1 MSPSTTRG
9 FGTAEAVLLV
19 VLSAMWGFS
28 FLFIELALREL
39 GPVWIVAGRTSVG
52 GLVLLVLLYARGRR
66 LPTSWRLWRHLLVLG
81 IINNAV
87 PWSVI
92 AWAQQSLPSG
102 LTALLMAVVPLSTLL
117 VSALIGLETITR
129 ARLIGLVLAMSGVA
143 AIVAG
148 DLEQPGRVLA
158 VLAVLASTL
167 LYASGAVYAKTFVSG
182 ALPPLVLSTGQVLSA
197 ALVAIP
203 GAYLIEGP
211 VPALTGLTLTTLGA
225 VLLLGA
231 LGTGL
236 AFLVFYTLIE
246 RVGATNATMTTY
258 LIPLVAIIAGAVVL
272 GERLGLGA
280 AVGGILI
287 ITGIWLGQRGTRAA
301 AAAAAASARTDTGAG
316 AAANADPDTDAGT
329 EATTPPTDRRPDDSP

>member
-9 FGTAEAVLLV
+9 FGPAEAVLLI

-39 GPVWIVAGRTSVG
+39 GPVWIVAGRTATG
-52 GLVLLVLLYARGRR
+52 GLVLLVLLHLRGRR
-66 LPTSWRLWRHLLVLG
+66 LPTSWRVWRHLLALG
-81 IINNAV
+81 TINNAV
-87 PWSVI
+87 PWAVI

-117 VSALIGLETITR
+117 VSALVGLEQINR
-129 ARLIGLVLAMSGVA
+129 ARLIGLFLAMSGVA

-148 DLEQPGRVLA
+148 DLDQPGRVLA
-158 VLAVLASTL
+158 VLAVLAATL
-167 LYASGAVYAKTFVSG
+167 LYAAGAVYAKTFVSG

-203 GAYLIEGP
+203 GAYLLEGP
-211 VPALTGLTLTTLGA
+211 LPAVAGLTVTTIGA
-225 VLLLGA
+225 VVLLGA
-231 LGTGL
+231 FGTGL

-272 GERLGLGA
+272 DERLGLGA
-280 AVGGILI
+280 AVGGVLI
-287 ITGIWLGQRGTRAA
+287 ITGIWIGQRGTRAA
-301 AAAAAASARTDTGAG
+301 AAVTATPAVDDT
-316 AAANADPDTDAGT
+316 P
-329 EATTPPTDRRPDDSP
+329 

>member
-9 FGTAEAVLLV
+9 FGPAEAVLLI

-39 GPVWIVAGRTSVG
+39 GPVWIVAGRTATG
-52 GLVLLVLLYARGRR
+52 GLVLLVLLHLRGRR
-66 LPTSWRLWRHLLVLG
+66 LPTDWRLWRHLLVLG
-81 IINNAV
+81 TINNAV

-117 VSALIGLETITR
+117 VSALVGLEQINRTR
-129 ARLIGLVLAMSGVA
+129 LLGLLLAMSGVA

-158 VLAVLASTL
+158 VLAVLAATL
-167 LYASGAVYAKTFVSG
+167 LYAAGAVYAKTFVSG
-182 ALPPLVLSTGQVLSA
+182 ALPPLALSTGQVMSA

-203 GAYLIEGP
+203 GAYLLEGP
-211 VPALTGLTLTTLGA
+211 VPTLTGLTATTIGA
-225 VLLLGA
+225 VVLLGA
-231 LGTGL
+231 FGTGL

-272 GERLGLGA
+272 DERLGLGA
-280 AVGGILI
+280 AVGGGLI
-287 ITGIWLGQRGTRAA
+287 IAGIWVGQRGTRAA
-301 AAAAAASARTDTGAG
+301 TAVATPALADERGDDDQDGAG
-316 AAANADPDTDAGT
+316 RG
-329 EATTPPTDRRPDDSP
+329 DDIPSSR